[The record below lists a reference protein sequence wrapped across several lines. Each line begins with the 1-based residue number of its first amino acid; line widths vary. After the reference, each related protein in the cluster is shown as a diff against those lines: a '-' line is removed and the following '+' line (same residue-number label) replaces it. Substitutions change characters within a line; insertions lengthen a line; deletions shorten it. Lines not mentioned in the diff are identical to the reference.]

1 MKKCIIEYH
10 EKEYKCYCGE
20 LRECKDCSIESN
32 RKDDKCIVTLNGYC
46 TCRECGRAVR
56 SDGYCYKESNL

>member
-20 LRECKDCSIESN
+20 LRECKDCIIESN

-46 TCRECGRAVR
+46 TCRECGRAVI